1 MNTKQKISFKFKY
14 LVYVM
19 ILICLA
25 LLATAYVWILLN
37 DYENSQPEKQV
48 EAVINDLKAE
58 AADGS
63 IWNSYAFPEATTS
76 IYEDIDLRSIYQT
89 EFAEGDLTYKLKPGT
104 LDEDSLVYIIIND
117 SDSVLAEVTLRS
129 LGDPV
134 TKLAIFPIQNWEI
147 DNVEIFADL
156 KSYTIDA
163 PDDFTVTVNGI
174 TLGEEQKETLND
186 GTVKY
191 TVDNLFAVP
200 NIVITSPD
208 GEIAS
213 HKISGTRVK
222 TEYYDYS
229 LTIPASITVYLNGEI
244 HVGEDLGDGTVR
256 HKIRSLT
263 EPEVELEDEFGIF
276 LTYSGGNTLP
286 LTYCQIIADDT
297 YTLSINNIPF
307 PESMMTV
314 SDNPDYEHLEGFVDD
329 LPKTVTYNIAV
340 LMDEAPIAATDAT
353 GKTIFIDPS
362 VYSRDLT
369 STATGASVPE
379 SIAAEIDVL
388 AIAKKWSLF
397 MSKDLTGANYGF
409 WDLANHLVKG
419 SYRYDVAYKYATG
432 IDITFTSIHT
442 LKDPAF
448 ANENVTNFRWI
459 TDDCFAVDIS
469 FDKLMTLGDGRD
481 LVDTMNS
488 TFYFAKNAN
497 TGNTWK
503 ILEIKEIVE

>member
-1 MNTKQKISFKFKY
+1 MKTKTRLSFKFKY
-14 LVYVM
+14 LVYVL
-19 ILICLA
+19 ILVCLA
-25 LLATAYVWILLN
+25 LLATAYVWTLLT
-37 DYENSQPEKQV
+37 DYEDSQPEKKV
-48 EAVINDLKAE
+48 EFVISNLKSAAKNDT
-58 AADGS
+58 
-63 IWNSYAFPEATTS
+63 IWNEYAFPEVGES
-76 IYEDIDLRSIYQT
+76 IYEDIDLRSVYET

-104 LDEDSLVYIIIND
+104 LDDDSLIYSILD
-117 SDSVLAEVTLRS
+117 SDDNVVAEVTLNS

-134 TKLAIFPIQNWEI
+134 TKLAVFTIQEWEI
-147 DNVEIFADL
+147 ASVEIIAEI
-156 KSYTIDA
+156 KTYTIDA

-174 TLGEEQKETLND
+174 VLGDDVRENLED
-186 GTVKY
+186 GTAKY
-191 TVDNLFAVP
+191 TISNVYALP
-200 NIVITSPD
+200 NVVITSPE
-208 GEIAS
+208 GETATY
-213 HKISGTRVK
+213 KVSGTK
-222 TEYYDYS
+222 ILTEYYDYS
-229 LTIPASITVYLNGEI
+229 LTLPAAITVYLNGEL
-244 HVGEDLGDGTVR
+244 HEGEDLGDGTVR
-256 HKIRSLT
+256 HKIRSL
-263 EPEVELEDEFGIF
+263 EQPYVEIEDQMGIAISY
-276 LTYSGGNTLP
+276 TGGNTLP

-297 YTLSINNIPF
+297 YTLSINNIPL
-307 PESMMTV
+307 PESMTTV
-314 SDNPDYEHLEGFVDD
+314 SDNPDYEHLEGFVND

-369 STATGASVPE
+369 STSTGASVPE

-397 MSKDLTGANYGF
+397 MSKDLTGTNYGF

-448 ANENVTNFRWI
+448 VNEQVTNFRWI

-469 FDKLMTLGDGRD
+469 FDKQMVLGDGRD

-488 TFYFAKNAN
+488 TFYFAKNDK
-497 TGNTWK
+497 TGYTWK
-503 ILEIKEIVE
+503 ILEIKEIVK

>member
-19 ILICLA
+19 ILICFA
-25 LLATAYVWILLN
+25 LLATAYVWTLLN

-63 IWNSYAFPEATTS
+63 IWNSYAFPDVTTS
-76 IYEDIDLRSIYQT
+76 VYEDIDLRSIYET

-117 SDSVLAEVTLRS
+117 SDSILAEVTLRS

-147 DNVEIFADL
+147 DTVEIVADL
-156 KSYTIDA
+156 KTYTIDA
-163 PDDFTVTVNGI
+163 PDDFIVSVNGI
-174 TLGEEQKETLND
+174 TLGEDQTEMLAD

-191 TVDNLFAVP
+191 TVENIFAVP
-200 NIVITSPD
+200 SIVITSPD
-208 GEIAS
+208 GDIAS
-213 HKISGTRVK
+213 HKISGTRIK

-229 LTIPASITVYLNGEI
+229 LTIPASITVYLNDEV

-263 EPEVELEDEFGIF
+263 EPVVELEDEFGIY
-276 LTYSGGNTLP
+276 LSYTGGNTLP
-286 LTYCQIIADDT
+286 LTYCQIVADDT
-297 YTLSINNIPF
+297 YTLTINNLPI
-307 PESMMTV
+307 PESMTTV
-314 SDNPDYEHLEGFVDD
+314 TENSDYEHLVGFVDN
-329 LPKTVTYNIAV
+329 LPNTVTYNIAV
-340 LMDEAPIAATDAT
+340 LMDNATISATDKT
-353 GKTIFIDPS
+353 GKTVFIDSS

-369 STATGASVPE
+369 STETGATVPE

-397 MSKDLTGANYGF
+397 MSKDLAGTNYGF

-448 ANENVTNFRWI
+448 VNEKVTNFRWI

-469 FDKLMTLGDGRD
+469 FDKQMVLGDGRD
-481 LVDTMNS
+481 LIDTMNS